1 MLNIAEQYTKPIMS
15 FSWFEY
21 YVTVYCNE
29 DKELYY
35 IATIDGEEMGLSQR
49 DDAVVHKLIIEK
61 IKERSAP

>member
-1 MLNIAEQYTKPIMS
+1 ML

-21 YVTVYCNE
+21 DITVYCDE

-49 DDAVVHKLIIEK
+49 DDAIVHKLIIEK